1 MRDYY
6 VYVMTNAS
14 HTLYVGVTN
23 SLQRRV
29 WERKHRALPG
39 FTSRYRIDR
48 LVYYETT
55 TSRESAIAREKQLKG
70 WLRRKKINLI
80 RSANP
85 GWEDLSDAWTIEAAP
100 ATPSASS

>member
-6 VYVMTNAS
+6 VYIMTNAS

-29 WERKHRALPG
+29 WEHKHKALPG

-55 TSRESAIAREKQLKG
+55 TSRESAITREKQLKG
-70 WLRRKKINLI
+70 LLRRKKVNVI
-80 RSANP
+80 RSAKP
-85 GWEDLSDAWTIEAAP
+85 RLG
-100 ATPSASS
+100 